1 MAVYDILPDTDL
13 KDVDI
18 VATLNDNG
26 GTVDFEKESWYKKSA
41 NTNMWS
47 RFKPVPH
54 SKLQIDG
61 ESRWKGE
68 DGKCGL
74 TIPTYSSLTTLRT
87 ALANGTAMWSY
98 KPLAEN
104 PALPLRMGDFR
115 GYNPKARNP
124 IGELFDEYV
133 LMSNGVGYE
142 FDIQVDVLVGS
153 GSEESEHNLILG
165 DISVDGTNLTDMYLG
180 IYMIPSSGSGY
191 IFGTSDSK
199 IGTSDSISM
208 VMQGSSATKGEYT
221 AYMFLA
227 TTPQVGSEAPG
238 TFISLNKEGKK
249 VNIILPESLYQI
261 EVNGVWNTSG
271 TSFEY
276 EVVVTNNNVTS
287 VTFTNLM
294 LYLVRSKSY
303 DGLLDKEEQER
314 SYSLTSSETIEPGGT
329 QRYTGQK
336 TYSRSD
342 DYFYGLYVGVSVPA
356 LSTSV
361 TPLEEN
367 PDIPEL

>member
-1 MAVYDILPDTDL
+1 MEIYDILPNEHL
-13 KDVDI
+13 RDVDI
-18 VATLNDNG
+18 VATLNANG
-26 GTVDFEKESWYKKSA
+26 GTVDFEQESWYKKGA

-74 TIPTYSSLTTLRT
+74 TIPTYSSPSTLRT

-124 IGELFDEYV
+124 IGELFDKYM

-153 GSEESEHNLILG
+153 GSEESEHNLTLG

-227 TTPQVGSEAPG
+227 TTPQVGSEQGG

-249 VNIILPESLYQI
+249 VNIILPENLYHI
-261 EVNGVWNTSG
+261 EVYAIWSSDGSSFYYEVTITNNTSSP
-271 TSFEY
+271 TTFE
-276 EVVVTNNNVTS
+276 NVTI
-287 VTFTNLM
+287 
-294 LYLVRSKSY
+294 YLVRASRYEDLFDNYNQVSSKQIYDSVTVEKVKRFSSTMKVSKDDSY
-303 DGLLDKEEQER
+303 
-314 SYSLTSSETIEPGGT
+314 Y
-329 QRYTGQK
+329 
-336 TYSRSD
+336 
-342 DYFYGLYVGVSVPA
+342 YGVYVGCATPA
-356 LSTSV
+356 ITTDV
-361 TPLEEN
+361 
-367 PDIPEL
+367 IELDEDQSEA